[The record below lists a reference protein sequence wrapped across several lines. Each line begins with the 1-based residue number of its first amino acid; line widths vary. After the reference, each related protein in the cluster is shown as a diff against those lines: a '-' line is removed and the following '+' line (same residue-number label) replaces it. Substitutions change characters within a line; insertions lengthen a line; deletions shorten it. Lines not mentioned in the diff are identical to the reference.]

1 MPIRVAIV
9 GSGPSGF
16 YTAEALAKSDAD
28 CEIDMI
34 ERLPAPHGLIRYGVA
49 PDHQTTKNVSRNF
62 DKTAAREEFRFFG
75 NVDIGSD
82 TSSDISL
89 DELRGMYDAVVLA
102 IGSPEDNKLGIPGE
116 DKQGVI
122 GSAAFVGWYNGH
134 PDFID
139 LDPDLNSANVCVIG
153 NGNVA
158 IDIAR
163 LLVKTRDELSP
174 SDITNA
180 SLDALQSSSV
190 TDVYMLGRRGPVEA
204 KFTNVE
210 LREMGKLENCVPQ
223 IVGAV
228 IPDGVPEEEEMSDR
242 DRRLREKNLATL
254 REFVPRQPDEF
265 EKRVHFQFYA
275 APREILG
282 GDKVEG
288 VRLERTEVVDGR
300 AVGTGAFFEIETSLV
315 LPAVGYRSS
324 GLEGLPFNDDWGVAI
339 SEDGRAADGLYVVG
353 WIKRGPTGVIG
364 TNRPDGKQ
372 AAEQILED
380 ISEGSKPG
388 REALEAALG
397 AKGTRIVSYADWQV
411 LDAHEKANARTG
423 APREKEITVAA
434 MFGVLD
440 AG

>member
-16 YTAEALAKSDAD
+16 YTAEALGKADAD
-28 CEIDMI
+28 VEIDMI

-49 PDHQTTKNVSRNF
+49 PDHQTTKKISRNF
-62 DKTAAREEFRFFG
+62 DKTARRDEFRFYG
-75 NVDIGSD
+75 NVDIGG
-82 TSSDISL
+82 DITL
-89 DELRGMYDAVVLA
+89 ADLREMYDAVILA

-134 PDFID
+134 PEFID

-163 LLVKTRDELSP
+163 LLVKTRAELSP
-174 SDITNA
+174 SDITNM
-180 SLDALQSSSV
+180 SLDALQNSTV

-223 IVGAV
+223 IDGTV
-228 IPDGVPEEEEMSDR
+228 IPDAVPEEDDMSDR
-242 DRRLREKNLATL
+242 DRRLRERNLATL
-254 REFVPRQPDEF
+254 REFVPRQGDEL

-300 AVGTGAFFEIETSLV
+300 AVGTSDFFEIETSLV

-339 SEDGRAADGLYVVG
+339 SDEGRAGDGLYVVG

-364 TNRPDGKQ
+364 TNRPDGQ
-372 AAEQILED
+372 EAAKQILED
-380 ISEGSKPG
+380 IPVGSKPG
-388 REALEAALG
+388 RTALEAALA
-397 AKGTRIVSYADWQV
+397 AKGARIVNYDDWQV
-411 LDAHEKANARTG
+411 LDAHEKANARDG

-434 MFGVLD
+434 MLEVLD
-440 AG
+440 RA

>member
-16 YTAEALAKSDAD
+16 YTAEALGKSGEDV
-28 CEIDMI
+28 EVDMI

-62 DKTAAREEFRFFG
+62 DKTANRDIFRFYG
-75 NVDIGSD
+75 NVDIGTD
-82 TSSDISL
+82 LTL
-89 DELRGMYDAVVLA
+89 DELRLMYDAVVLA
-102 IGSPEDNKLGIPGE
+102 IGSPEDNKLGISGE
-116 DKQGVI
+116 NKKGVI

-139 LDPDLNSANVCVIG
+139 LAPNLESSNVCVVG

-180 SLDALQSSSV
+180 ALEALLASSV

-223 IVGAV
+223 IIGTK
-228 IPDGVPEEEEMSDR
+228 IPDSVPEELDMSDR
-242 DRRLREKNLATL
+242 DRRLRERNLATL
-254 REFVPRQPDEF
+254 REFEPRLPDEL

-282 GDKVEG
+282 GDSVEG
-288 VRLERTEVVDGR
+288 IRLEKTEVVDGR
-300 AVGTGAFFEIETSLV
+300 AVGTGEFFEIETNLV

-324 GLEGLPFNDDWGVAI
+324 GLSGLPFNDDWGVAI
-339 SEDGRAADGLYVVG
+339 SDDGRAGENLYVVG

-364 TNRPDGKQ
+364 TNRPDGQEAAKQ
-372 AAEQILED
+372 IFED
-380 ISEGSKPG
+380 ISSGSKPG
-388 REALEAALG
+388 REALDAILEQ
-397 AKGTRIVSYADWQV
+397 KNVRVVSYADWKI
-411 LDAHEKANARTG
+411 LDEYEVGQARVG
-423 APREKEITVAA
+423 APREKEITVAS
-434 MFGVLD
+434 MLGVMD
-440 AG
+440 GS

>member
-28 CEIDMI
+28 CEIDLI

-49 PDHQTTKNVSRNF
+49 PDHQTTKNVARNF
-62 DKTAAREEFRFFG
+62 DKTAARDEMRFYG
-75 NVDIGSD
+75 NVDIG
-82 TSSDISL
+82 TDISL
-89 DELRGMYDAVVLA
+89 DDLRGMYDAVVLA

-134 PDFID
+134 PDFVD
-139 LDPDLNSANVCVIG
+139 LAPDLNSANVCVIG

-158 IDIAR
+158 VDIAR
-163 LLVKTRDELSP
+163 LLVKTRAELST
-174 SDITNA
+174 SDITNDA
-180 SLDALQSSSV
+180 LDALQASSV

-210 LREMGKLENCVPQ
+210 LREMGHLENCVPQ
-223 IVGAV
+223 IDGSI

-242 DRRLREKNLATL
+242 DRRLREKNLGTL
-254 REFVPRQPDEF
+254 RDFVGRDPNEL
-265 EKRVHFQFYA
+265 EKRVHFEFYA

-282 GDKVEG
+282 DDKVEG
-288 VRLERTEVVDGR
+288 LRLERTQVVDGR
-300 AVGTGAFFEIETSLV
+300 AVGTGEFFESETSLV

-324 GLEGLPFNDDWGVAI
+324 GLEGLPFNDDWGVAV
-339 SEDGRAADGLYVVG
+339 SEDGRAGDGLYVVG
-353 WIKRGPTGVIG
+353 WIKRGPSGVIG
-364 TNRPDGKQ
+364 TNRPDGQLAAKQ
-372 AAEQILED
+372 IIED
-380 ISEGSKPG
+380 IAEGSKPG
-388 REALEAALG
+388 RAALEAALQKNG
-397 AKGTRIVSYADWQV
+397 ARIVNYDDWQA
-411 LDAHEKANARTG
+411 LDAHEKANARDG

-434 MFGVLD
+434 MLGVLD
-440 AG
+440 GA

>member
-16 YTAEALAKSDAD
+16 YTAEALGKADAD
-28 CEIDMI
+28 VEIDMI

-62 DKTAAREEFRFFG
+62 DKTARRDEFRFYG
-75 NVDIGSD
+75 NVDIGG
-82 TSSDISL
+82 DITL
-89 DELRGMYDAVVLA
+89 ADLREMYDAVILA

-134 PDFID
+134 PEFID

-163 LLVKTRDELSP
+163 LLVKTRAELSP
-174 SDITNA
+174 SDITNM
-180 SLDALQSSSV
+180 SLDALQNSTV

-223 IVGAV
+223 IDGTV
-228 IPDGVPEEEEMSDR
+228 IPDAVPEEDDMSDR
-242 DRRLREKNLATL
+242 DRRLRERNLATL
-254 REFVPRQPDEF
+254 REFVPRQGDEL

-300 AVGTGAFFEIETSLV
+300 AVGTSDFFEIETSLV

-324 GLEGLPFNDDWGVAI
+324 GLEGLPFNDDWGVAV
-339 SEDGRAADGLYVVG
+339 SDKGRAGDGLYVVG

-364 TNRPDGKQ
+364 TNRPDGQ
-372 AAEQILED
+372 EAAKQILED
-380 ISEGSKPG
+380 IPVGSKPG
-388 REALEAALG
+388 RTALEAALA
-397 AKGTRIVSYADWQV
+397 AKGARIVNYDDWQV
-411 LDAHEKANARTG
+411 LDAHEKANARDG

-434 MFGVLD
+434 MLEVLD
-440 AG
+440 RA

>member
-28 CEIDMI
+28 CQIDII

-62 DKTAAREEFRFFG
+62 DKTAARDQVRFFG
-75 NVDIGSD
+75 NVEVGRDVG
-82 TSSDISL
+82 L
-89 DELRGMYDAVVLA
+89 AELREMYDAVVLA
-102 IGSPEDNKLGIPGE
+102 IGSPEDRTLGIPGE

-139 LDPDLNSANVCVIG
+139 LNPDLNSANVCVIG

-163 LLVKTRDELSP
+163 LLVKNRQELAP
-174 SDITNA
+174 SDITAPAMEALLA
-180 SLDALQSSSV
+180 SAV

-210 LREMGKLENCVPQ
+210 LREMGKLEQCVPQ
-223 IVGAV
+223 IDGAV
-228 IPDGVPEEEEMSDR
+228 IPDGVPEELEMSDR

-254 REFVPRQPDEF
+254 REFVGRAADELP
-265 EKRVHFQFYA
+265 KRVHFEFFA

-282 GDKVEG
+282 GDKVEAI
-288 VRLERTEVVDGR
+288 RLERTRVVDGR
-300 AVGTGAFFEIETSLV
+300 AVGTGEFFEIETSLV

-324 GLEGLPFNDDWGVAI
+324 GMEGIPFDDDNGIVFN
-339 SEDGRAADGLYVVG
+339 EDGRVDDGLYAVG

-364 TNRPDGKQ
+364 TNRPDGQQ
-372 AAEQILED
+372 AAKQILED
-380 ISEGSKPG
+380 IRTGQKPG
-388 REALEAALG
+388 RDALQEVLA
-397 AKGTRIVSYADWQV
+397 AKGARVVDYDDWLT
-411 LDAHEKANARTG
+411 LDAHEKAQAREG
-423 APREKEITVAA
+423 APREKLITVAA
-434 MFGVLD
+434 MLEILD
-440 AG
+440 GAEDLA

>member
-62 DKTAAREEFRFFG
+62 DKTAAREEFRFYG
-75 NVDIGSD
+75 NVNIGSD

-89 DELRGMYDAVVLA
+89 DELREMYDAVVLA

-300 AVGTGAFFEIETSLV
+300 AVGTGEFFEIETSLV

-388 REALEAALG
+388 RTALEAALG

>member
-28 CEIDMI
+28 CEIDLI

-49 PDHQTTKNVSRNF
+49 PDHQTTKNVARNF
-62 DKTAAREEFRFFG
+62 DKTAARDEMRFYG
-75 NVDIGSD
+75 NVDIG
-82 TSSDISL
+82 TDISL
-89 DELRGMYDAVVLA
+89 DDLRGMYDAVVLA

-134 PDFID
+134 PDFVD
-139 LDPDLNSANVCVIG
+139 LAPDLNSANVCVIG

-158 IDIAR
+158 VDIAR
-163 LLVKTRDELSP
+163 LLVKTRAELST
-174 SDITNA
+174 SDIANDA
-180 SLDALQSSSV
+180 LDALQASSV

-210 LREMGKLENCVPQ
+210 LREMGHLENCVPQ
-223 IVGAV
+223 IDGSI

-242 DRRLREKNLATL
+242 DRRLREKNLGTL
-254 REFVPRQPDEF
+254 RDFVGRDPNEL
-265 EKRVHFQFYA
+265 EKRVHFEFYA

-282 GDKVEG
+282 DDKVEG
-288 VRLERTEVVDGR
+288 LRLERTQVVDGR
-300 AVGTGAFFEIETSLV
+300 AVGTGEFFEIETSLV

-324 GLEGLPFNDDWGVAI
+324 GLEGLPFNDDWGVAV
-339 SEDGRAADGLYVVG
+339 SEDGRAGDGLYVVG
-353 WIKRGPTGVIG
+353 WIKRGPSGVIG
-364 TNRPDGKQ
+364 TNRPDGQLAAKQ
-372 AAEQILED
+372 IIED
-380 ISEGSKPG
+380 IAEGSKPG
-388 REALEAALG
+388 RAALEAALQKNG
-397 AKGTRIVSYADWQV
+397 ARIVNYDDWQA
-411 LDAHEKANARTG
+411 LDAHEKANARDG

-434 MFGVLD
+434 MLGVLD
-440 AG
+440 GA

>member
-16 YTAEALAKSDAD
+16 YTAEALGKADAD
-28 CEIDMI
+28 VEIDMI

-62 DKTAAREEFRFFG
+62 DKTARRDEFRFYG
-75 NVDIGSD
+75 NVDIGG
-82 TSSDISL
+82 DITL
-89 DELRGMYDAVVLA
+89 ADLREMYDAVILA

-134 PDFID
+134 PEFID

-163 LLVKTRDELSP
+163 LLVKTRAELSP
-174 SDITNA
+174 SDITNM
-180 SLDALQSSSV
+180 SLDALQNSAV

-210 LREMGKLENCVPQ
+210 LREMGKLENCGPQ
-223 IVGAV
+223 IDGTV
-228 IPDGVPEEEEMSDR
+228 IPDAVPEEDDMSDR
-242 DRRLREKNLATL
+242 DRRLRERNLATL
-254 REFVPRQPDEF
+254 REFMPRQGDEL

-300 AVGTGAFFEIETSLV
+300 AVGTSDFFEIETSLV

-339 SEDGRAADGLYVVG
+339 SDEGRAGDGLYVVG

-364 TNRPDGKQ
+364 TNRPDGQK
-372 AAEQILED
+372 AAKQILED
-380 ISEGSKPG
+380 IPVGSKPG
-388 REALEAALG
+388 RTALEAALA
-397 AKGTRIVSYADWQV
+397 AKGARIVNYDDWQV
-411 LDAHEKANARTG
+411 LDAHEKANARDG

-434 MFGVLD
+434 MLEVLD
-440 AG
+440 GA

>member
-1 MPIRVAIV
+1 MPISVAIV

-16 YTAEALAKSDAD
+16 YTAEALAKSGAD
-28 CEIDMI
+28 CQIDII

-62 DKTAAREEFRFFG
+62 DKTAARDEVRFYG
-75 NVDIGSD
+75 NVEVGRDV
-82 TSSDISL
+82 SL
-89 DELRGMYDAVVLA
+89 AELREMYDAVVLA
-102 IGSPEDNKLGIPGE
+102 IGSPEDRTLGIPGE

-134 PDFID
+134 PDFVD
-139 LDPDLNSANVCVIG
+139 LNPNLNSANVCVIG

-163 LLVKTRDELSP
+163 LLVKSRQELAP
-174 SDITNA
+174 SDIT
-180 SLDALQSSSV
+180 SDAMEAILACSV

-210 LREMGKLENCVPQ
+210 LREMGKLEQCVPQ
-223 IVGAV
+223 IDGAV
-228 IPDGVPEEEEMSDR
+228 IPDGVPEDMEMSDR
-242 DRRLREKNLATL
+242 DRRLREKNLGTL
-254 REFVPRQPDEF
+254 REFVGRPADEQP
-265 EKRVHFQFYA
+265 KRVHFEFYA

-288 VRLERTEVVDGR
+288 IRLERTKVVDGR
-300 AVGTGAFFEIETSLV
+300 AVGTGEFFEIETSLV

-324 GLEGLPFNDDWGVAI
+324 GMAGIPFDDDNGIVF
-339 SEDGRAADGLYVVG
+339 SDDGRVDDGLYAVG

-364 TNRPDGKQ
+364 TNRPDGQQ

-380 ISEGSKPG
+380 ISTGQKPG
-388 REALEAALG
+388 REALEKLLASKG
-397 AKGTRIVSYADWQV
+397 ARVVDYNDWLA
-411 LDAHEKANARTG
+411 LDAHEKAQARDG
-423 APREKEITVAA
+423 APREKVITVAA
-434 MFGVLD
+434 MLGILD
-440 AG
+440 GA

>member
-16 YTAEALAKSDAD
+16 YTAEALGKSDKD
-28 CEIDMI
+28 VEVDMI
-34 ERLPAPHGLIRYGVA
+34 ERLPAAHGLIRYGVA
-49 PDHQTTKNVSRNF
+49 PDHLTTKNVSRNF
-62 DKTAAREEFRFFG
+62 DKTANRDVFRFYG
-75 NVDIGSD
+75 NVDIGK
-82 TSSDISL
+82 DISL
-89 DELRGMYDAVVLA
+89 DELRQMYDAVVLA

-116 DKQGVI
+116 DKQGVV

-134 PDFID
+134 PDFVD
-139 LDPDLNSANVCVIG
+139 LEPDLTSPNVCVIG

-180 SLDALQSSSV
+180 ALEALLASSV
-190 TDVYMLGRRGPVEA
+190 TDVYMLGRRGPIEA

-223 IVGAV
+223 IVGTK
-228 IPDGVPEEEEMSDR
+228 IPDSVPAELDMSDR
-242 DRRLREKNLATL
+242 DRRLRERNLATL
-254 REFVPRQPDEF
+254 REFVPRQPEEL

-282 GDKVEG
+282 GDHVEAI
-288 VRLERTEVVDGR
+288 RLERTEVVDGR
-300 AVGTGAFFEIETSLV
+300 AVGAGEYFEIETNLV

-324 GLEGLPFNDDWGVAI
+324 GLSGLPFNDDWGVAI
-339 SEDGRAADGLYVVG
+339 SDDGRAGEGLYVVG

-364 TNRPDGKQ
+364 TNRPDGQGAAKQ
-372 AAEQILED
+372 IFED
-380 ISEGSKPG
+380 FSTGSKPG
-388 REALEAALG
+388 REALESAL
-397 AKGTRIVSYADWQV
+397 AQKNIRFVSYEDWKV
-411 LDAHEKANARTG
+411 LDAHEVAQARAG
-423 APREKEITVAA
+423 APREKEITVGS
-434 MFGVLD
+434 MLGVMD
-440 AG
+440 GA

>member
-16 YTAEALAKSDAD
+16 YTAEALAKSAAD
-28 CEIDMI
+28 CEIDII

-62 DKTAAREEFRFFG
+62 DKTAARDEVQFFG
-75 NVDIGSD
+75 NVEVGRDVC
-82 TSSDISL
+82 L
-89 DELRGMYDAVVLA
+89 AELRDMYDAVVLA
-102 IGSPEDNKLGIPGE
+102 IGSPEDRTLGIPGE

-134 PDFID
+134 PDFVD
-139 LDPDLNSANVCVIG
+139 LNPDLNSANVCVIG

-163 LLVKTRDELSP
+163 LLVKNRQELAP
-174 SDITNA
+174 SDITGDAMETILA
-180 SLDALQSSSV
+180 SAV

-210 LREMGKLENCVPQ
+210 LREMGKLEQCVPQ
-223 IVGAV
+223 IDADV
-228 IPDGVPEEEEMSDR
+228 IPDSVPEDLEMSDR

-254 REFVPRQPDEF
+254 REFVGRPADQLP
-265 EKRVHFQFYA
+265 KRVHFEFYA

-288 VRLERTEVVDGR
+288 IRLERTQVVDGR
-300 AVGTGAFFEIETSLV
+300 AVGTGEYFEIETSLV

-324 GLEGLPFNDDWGVAI
+324 GMDGIPFDDDNGIVFNDD
-339 SEDGRAADGLYVVG
+339 GRVDDGLYAVG

-364 TNRPDGKQ
+364 TNRPDGQ
-372 AAEQILED
+372 EAAKQILED
-380 ISEGSKPG
+380 IPIGRKPG
-388 REALEAALG
+388 REALAEVLASNG
-397 AKGTRIVSYADWQV
+397 ARVVDYNHWLT
-411 LDAHEKANARTG
+411 LDAYERAQARAG
-423 APREKEITVAA
+423 APREKVVTVAA
-434 MFGVLD
+434 MLGILD
-440 AG
+440 GA

>member
-1 MPIRVAIV
+1 MTIRVAIV

-16 YTAEALAKSDAD
+16 YTAEALAKLDAG

-62 DKTAAREEFRFFG
+62 DKTAGRAEVRFYG
-75 NVDIGSD
+75 NVDVGVDVSMAD
-82 TSSDISL
+82 
-89 DELRGMYDAVVLA
+89 LREMYDAVVLA
-102 IGSPEDNKLGIPGE
+102 IGSPEDRTLGIPGE

-134 PDFID
+134 PDFVD
-139 LDPDLNSANVCVIG
+139 LDPNLDSANVCVIG

-163 LLVKTRDELSP
+163 LLVKTLGELAP
-174 SDITNA
+174 SDITG
-180 SLDALQSSSV
+180 DALDVIQASPV

-210 LREMGKLENCVPQ
+210 LREMGKLEKCVPQ
-223 IVGAV
+223 IDGSV
-228 IPDGVPEEEEMSDR
+228 IPDSVPEDLEMSDR

-254 REFVPRQPDEF
+254 REFVGRPADELP
-265 EKRVHFQFYA
+265 KRVHFEFYA

-282 GDKVEG
+282 GDHVEG
-288 VRLERTEVVDGR
+288 IRLERTQVVDGR
-300 AVGTGAFFEIETSLV
+300 AVGTGEFFEIETSLV

-324 GLEGLPFNDDWGVAI
+324 GMAEIPFDDDNGIVF
-339 SEDGRAADGLYVVG
+339 SDDGRVDDGLYAVG

-364 TNRPDGKQ
+364 TNRPDGQ
-372 AAEQILED
+372 LAAKQILED
-380 ISEGSKPG
+380 IPEGKKPG
-388 REALEAALG
+388 RQALEAALG
-397 AKGTRIVSYADWQV
+397 SKGTRIVDYDDWLT
-411 LDAHEKANARTG
+411 LDALEKTQAREG
-423 APREKEITVAA
+423 APREKLITVAA
-434 MFGVLD
+434 MLGVLD
-440 AG
+440 GA